1 MTAVTCYLTLTC
13 NSWAQAQLGSQCCQD
28 VLYVPGPFLLHK
40 QGQFTSTLSSNLAIL
55 PSPSHSSLRITSW
68 FAGTEASVLSETSSH
83 PCLHLLCPPTTDK
96 HRCCCI
102 NSQAPY
108 LCARFHLISPRTWF
122 QPPFPSPTSSV
133 FLLLLGHLI
142 NQMPL
147 FHLKTET
154 KNLTLLLLSASI
166 PLLCSCYSRTPHS
179 SCVWFH
185 STKTAPI
192 DSQWPSHWQTQFLSW
207 LLTRPVSI
215 IDTSDPFPLTHLR
228 PLASNWPVITPF
240 HFPPLVP
247 LLSS

>member
-1 MTAVTCYLTLTC
+1 MPPLTLPSYHRQT
-13 NSWAQAQLGSQCCQD
+13 SML
-28 VLYVPGPFLLHK
+28 LYK
-40 QGQFTSTLSSNLAIL
+40 Q
-55 PSPSHSSLRITSW
+55 PS
-68 FAGTEASVLSETSSH
+68 
-83 PCLHLLCPPTTDK
+83 LLCT
-96 HRCCCI
+96 
-102 NSQAPY
+102 
-108 LCARFHLISPRTWF
+108 RFHLISPWTWF
-122 QPPFPSPTSSV
+122 QPSFPYPKSSV
-133 FLLLLGHLI
+133 FLLLLAHRI

-207 LLTRPVSI
+207 LTRPVSI
-215 IDTSDPFPLTHLR
+215 IDTADPFPLADLC

-240 HFPPLVP
+240 HFPPLVA
-247 LLSS
+247 LLCS

>member
-1 MTAVTCYLTLTC
+1 MSLVPSFSTSRDNSHLLSPQTSQYCLPHLTHRWGSLPD
-13 NSWAQAQLGSQCCQD
+13 SLG
-28 VLYVPGPFLLHK
+28 LK
-40 QGQFTSTLSSNLAIL
+40 QVDFQ
-55 PSPSHSSLRITSW
+55 
-68 FAGTEASVLSETSSH
+68 TSSH
-83 PCLHLLCPPTTDK
+83 PCLHLLCPPTTEK

-108 LCARFHLISPRTWF
+108 LWARFHLISPRTWF
-122 QPPFPSPTSSV
+122 QPSFPSPTSSV
-133 FLLLLGHLI
+133 FLLLLAHLI

-147 FHLKTET
+147 FHLKIET
-154 KNLTLLLLSASI
+154 KNLTLLLPSAST
-166 PLLCSCYSRTPHS
+166 PLLCSYYSTTPHS

-215 IDTSDPFPLTHLR
+215 IDTSDPFPLTDLC

-240 HFPPLVP
+240 HFPTLVP